1 MAEWISG
8 VEYIKNITNVSVVS
22 FGGSNYYPK
31 ITHTSSDDNK
41 PPNTIYWQLFIE
53 TDVGGGSTGGIPINM
68 DGGKPNSIYGGLDS
82 IDGGGI

>member
-31 ITHTSSDDNK
+31 ITHTSNDDNK

-53 TDVGGGSTGGIPINM
+53 TDVGGGSTGSGFMPIS
-68 DGGKPNSIYGGLDS
+68 GGY
-82 IDGGGI
+82 